1 MAKRTLL
8 DLADELDGVV
18 EKRSQEASDLAIK
31 VTTAI
36 VTDLAF
42 VTPVDES
49 TALSNWIVGIGSPRR
64 EEIEPHFRGTK
75 GSTYGQSAQK
85 TVDEARTV
93 LNRKKRGTSIYISNN
108 LPYIRDLNGGSSRQA
123 PAGFVERAELLG
135 RKLAE
140 QGGR

>member
-8 DLADELDGVV
+8 DLANDL
-18 EKRSQEASDLAIK
+18 EKVGGEIEERASDLAIR
-31 VTTAI
+31 VGTAV

-49 TALSNWIVGIGSPRR
+49 TALSNWLVSLDTPARR
-64 EEIEPHFRGTK
+64 EIDAHYPGQF
-75 GSTYGQSAQK
+75 GSTFGPSSQQTIAEAKAVLANKRPGQA
-85 TVDEARTV
+85 
-93 LNRKKRGTSIYISNN
+93 IYISNN
-108 LPYIRDLNGGSSRQA
+108 VPYIRDLNNGSSRQA

-140 QGGR
+140 QGL

>member
-1 MAKRTLL
+1 MATRTLL
-8 DLADELDGVV
+8 DLANELDTAV
-18 EKRSQEASDLAIK
+18 ERIAQEASDLAVR

-42 VTPVDES
+42 ITPVDES
-49 TALSNWIVGIGSPRR
+49 TALSNWLVGIGSPRR
-64 EEIEPHFRGTK
+64 DEIEPHYRGTQ

-85 TVDEARTV
+85 TVDDARRV
-93 LNRKKRGTSIYISNN
+93 LAGKQPGQAIYISNN

-135 RKLAE
+135 RKIAE
-140 QGGR
+140 QGL